1 MVVEDDC
8 IDHGPEWH
16 VYEPDD
22 RSRTRVGAPATKLIC
37 DNGLSTR
44 IGHGNRDSNGNT
56 LAQSKQYRMN
66 RLRKWNQRYRLR
78 GSRDRNLS
86 QALGEIERMAAA
98 LGLPESTQETA
109 SVIYRR
115 ALEEELLPGRSI
127 EGMATASLYAAAR
140 HERLPRTPEEFA
152 RVSRVER
159 RRITRAFRYLSN
171 QLGLATEPADA
182 AQYLPR
188 LSSDLELEEDTIQQA
203 RGLLDRA
210 KERNIHSGKSPSG
223 LAAAAVY
230 AASQLTDEKV
240 TQEALSESATV
251 TKLTIRNRYP
261 ELLELEREP

>member
-1 MVVEDDC
+1 MVVEDGC

-16 VYEPDD
+16 VYESDD
-22 RSRTRVGAPATKLIC
+22 RSQTRVGAPATTLIC

-44 IGHGNRDSNGNT
+44 IGHSNRDSNGNT
-56 LAQSKQYRMN
+56 LAQRKQYRMN

-115 ALEEELLPGRSI
+115 ALDEELLPGRSI

-140 HERLPRTPEEFA
+140 HERLPRTPDEFDT
-152 RVSRVER
+152 VSRVER

-171 QLGLATEPADA
+171 ELDLATEPADA
-182 AQYLPR
+182 VQYLPR
-188 LSSDLELEEDTIQQA
+188 LAADLDLEEGTIQRA
-203 RGLLDRA
+203 RRLLDRA
-210 KERNIHSGKSPSG
+210 TERNIHSGKSPSG

-230 AASQLTDEKV
+230 AASKLTGQEV
-240 TQEALSESATV
+240 TQQDLSDSATV

-261 ELLELEREP
+261 ELLDLARED